1 MRGHHRHH
9 LLPDVDLAPLR
20 PLAHV
25 PGAEQ
30 AERMHQLRAAQNR
43 VAAAYI
49 ERDRL
54 IASWARADR
63 LSRHDMA
70 VATGLAKTR
79 IDQIIRELGDEG

>member
-9 LLPDVDLAPLR
+9 LLHEAELAPIR
-20 PLAHV
+20 PLAHIS
-25 PGAEQ
+25 ADEQ
-30 AERMHQLRAAQNR
+30 AERMRVLRAAQNQ
-43 VAAAYI
+43 VATAYI

-54 IASWARADR
+54 IATWARNNQ

-79 IDQIIRELGDEG
+79 IDQIIRELGTED